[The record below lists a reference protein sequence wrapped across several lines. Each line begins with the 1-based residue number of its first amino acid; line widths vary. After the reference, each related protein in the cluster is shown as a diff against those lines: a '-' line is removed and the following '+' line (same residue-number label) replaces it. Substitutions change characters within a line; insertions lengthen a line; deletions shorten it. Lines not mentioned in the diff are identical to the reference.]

1 MQSRPSEVTTRA
13 RRLRLTIA
21 GLAAVGVLLA
31 GQAARAA
38 FLPLPANGSQ
48 VNNDVANA
56 IDPNQDA
63 GVSDVAGGTLTAGK
77 VQVPWATFEQKSR
90 DSQQIFVRAFKNGA
104 WVTQGFPASLN
115 IDPTAE
121 AEAPSIA
128 FAGAGRTVP
137 WVAWYEPNAAFGPPT
152 NIFASRFNAGANLW
166 LPSGQDRSGGGHLPS
181 LNIHVLRTAENP
193 SVAGG
198 AAVAGADPVPWV
210 TWEENDGVASDT
222 TRRQIFVAKA
232 LKQATAGAACPVGTK
247 PAGGNN
253 ENGFCWQQVG
263 LDRLDPTSPRSLD
276 TGDPTLNIDPTRSGV
291 EPDIAF
297 TGNDDTVAWVVWY
310 EEDPTGIGGLRNNDM
325 VFAARIVSDGTA
337 DGGFDWLAVGNGTAG
352 QKNVLDTTGTNGFGS
367 CAESQEA
374 EDGCTLNKVAG
385 NDAENPRVAAGTLTP
400 GNPTVPFVSRLVG
413 GNHFELF
420 NSGQPISNTVNDAT
434 RPDITFSGNVPYI
447 SWQEEV
453 SGEQVTFVGHFEGGA
468 SAPVF
473 KLDTPTGIANS
484 GFGDVANPLR
494 APISSGCTANPTNAD
509 GSTCQGGAAGTPFF
523 LYTAG
528 GAGSQKLF
536 AQAYA
541 PSEVSTLAPTD
552 IGNTEAT
559 LDGSVNP
566 GGSAIKTHFEFGT
579 TTAHGSTTADARL
592 DAASVVTSFDAT
604 ATDLTP
610 GATVHFRAVA
620 QSDFVALDGAD
631 QSFVVQN
638 TPPVVS
644 IDDLPDMVRVKT
656 LGEGRPLRVQLTVSE
671 PATVTVEIL
680 NKKNKVLRT
689 VVLDRVT
696 AGSFIAQIS
705 LAHLRSKL
713 TFRVTAT
720 DLEGASTV
728 VERRFKAK

>member
-21 GLAAVGVLLA
+21 GLAAVGVLLV
-31 GQAARAA
+31 GPAARAA

-63 GVSDVAGGTLTAGK
+63 GVSDVAGGTLTASK

-121 AEAPSIA
+121 AEAPSID

-137 WVAWYEPNAAFGPPT
+137 WVTWYEPVAALGWPT

-166 LPSGQDRSGGGHLPS
+166 LPSGQDRSGGSHLPS

-210 TWEENDGVASDT
+210 AWEENDGVASDT
-222 TRRQIFVAKA
+222 TLRQIFVAKA
-232 LKQATAGAACPVGTK
+232 LKQATAGAACPDGTK

-263 LDRLDPTSPRSLD
+263 LDRLDPDSPTSLD
-276 TGDPTLNIDPTRSGV
+276 KGDPTLNIDPTRSGV

-297 TGNDDTVAWVVWY
+297 TGKDDTVAWVVWY
-310 EEDPTGIGGLRNNDM
+310 EEDPTGISGLRSNDM
-325 VFAARIVSDGTA
+325 VFAAKIVADGAA
-337 DGGFDWLAVGNGTAG
+337 DGGFHWLAVGNGTAG
-352 QKNVLDTTGTNGFGS
+352 QTNVLDTSGTHGFGS
-367 CAESQEA
+367 CAESREA

-385 NDAENPRVAAGTLTP
+385 NDAENPTNAAG
-400 GNPTVPFVSRLVG
+400 
-413 GNHFELF
+413 
-420 NSGQPISNTVNDAT
+420 
-434 RPDITFSGNVPYI
+434 
-447 SWQEEV
+447 
-453 SGEQVTFVGHFEGGA
+453 
-468 SAPVF
+468 SA
-473 KLDTPTGIANS
+473 
-484 GFGDVANPLR
+484 
-494 APISSGCTANPTNAD
+494 
-509 GSTCQGGAAGTPFF
+509 CQGGAAGTRFF

-528 GAGSQKLF
+528 GTGSQKLF

-541 PSEVSTLAPTD
+541 PSDVSTLAPTD

-566 GGSAIKTHFEFGT
+566 GGSAIKTHFEFGP
-579 TTAHGSTTADARL
+579 TTAYGSTTPDARL

-604 ATDLTP
+604 GTDLTP

-620 QSDFVALDGAD
+620 KSDFVALNGAD
-631 QSFVVQN
+631 QSFVAQN

-644 IDDLPDMVRVKT
+644 IDDLPDTVKIKT
-656 LGEGRPLRVQLTVSE
+656 LGKGRPLRVQLTVSE

-680 NKKNKVLRT
+680 NKKSKVLRT
-689 VVLDRVT
+689 VVLDRAT
-696 AGSFIAQIS
+696 AGSFVAQIS
-705 LAHLRSKL
+705 LAHLRRQL

-720 DLEGASTV
+720 DLDGASTV
-728 VERRFKAK
+728 VEQRFKAK